1 MPVKVGPPDIKVPV
15 GRPKKKRIKEP
26 GEAKP
31 TSKRFTIKCSACT
44 CLRHNKRAAPIF
56 QKL

>member
-1 MPVKVGPPDIKVPV
+1 MKVGPPDIKVPV

-26 GEAKP
+26 GESKP

-44 CLRHNKRAAPIF
+44 CLRHN
-56 QKL
+56 